1 MTPAEQIS
9 YVVNTRWQN
18 ARFHWVPLD
27 INLGAKAPWIALAL
41 PGERYLCYNL
51 EADGKEEREV
61 FAFGRFSLTRPET
74 DEEHEE
80 RLEGEAEEA
89 FMERESNRYTEWYY

>member
-1 MTPAEQIS
+1 MTPAEQIN
-9 YVVNTRWQN
+9 YIANTRWQN

-27 INLGAKAPWIALAL
+27 VNLGAKAPWIALAL

-51 EADGKEEREV
+51 ESDKEER
-61 FAFGRFSLTRPET
+61 AAWSLGRLTLTRPET
-74 DEEHEE
+74 DEEYEE

-89 FMERESNRYTEWYY
+89 FMEREANRYTEWHY